1 MISLKTISKIDGYY
15 SDVKKTKDSIPYSR
29 LHAKISAIASYLIWG
44 TSFSEYFGFDV
55 LGVNR
60 FFTAQQ
66 ANQQIELVVNVPGWP
81 GARVTDYAELDDG
94 IEDHVGVKFRIRM
107 VQQQKDDNGLNMT
120 KLSLERIKG

>member
-1 MISLKTISKIDGYY
+1 MTFNDGIIHVYR
-15 SDVKKTKDSIPYSR
+15 VTN
-29 LHAKISAIASYLIWG
+29 SAANGAMPVPEPALL
-44 TSFSEYFGFDV
+44 FSEYFEFDV

-66 ANQQIELVVNVPGWP
+66 ANQQIELVVNIPGWP

-94 IEDHVGVKFRIRM
+94 IEDHAGIKFRIRM